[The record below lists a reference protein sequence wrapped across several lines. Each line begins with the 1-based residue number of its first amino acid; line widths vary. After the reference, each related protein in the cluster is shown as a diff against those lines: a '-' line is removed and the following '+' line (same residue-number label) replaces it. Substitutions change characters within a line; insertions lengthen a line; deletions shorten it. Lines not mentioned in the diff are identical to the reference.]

1 MANNIEGGRK
11 KKEGGRILSEEAAH
25 RSPACRL
32 HTELCGLRIYQ
43 QISFPPPPHTHS
55 QSAASSY
62 ERNIRSS
69 QGNSPLPGIYPQA
82 AGKRVLTGPLP
93 CLYPAISP
101 NAT

>member
-43 QISFPPPPHTHS
+43 QISFFPPHTHTHS
-55 QSAASSY
+55 PRLHRMKETSGRLKAKALFLEYIRRQL
-62 ERNIRSS
+62 EREF
-69 QGNSPLPGIYPQA
+69 
-82 AGKRVLTGPLP
+82 
-93 CLYPAISP
+93 
-101 NAT
+101 

>member
-43 QISFPPPPHTHS
+43 QISFSSPLPHTHTHS
-55 QSAASSY
+55 PRLHRMKETSGRLKATVLFLEHIRRQL
-62 ERNIRSS
+62 EREF
-69 QGNSPLPGIYPQA
+69 
-82 AGKRVLTGPLP
+82 
-93 CLYPAISP
+93 
-101 NAT
+101 